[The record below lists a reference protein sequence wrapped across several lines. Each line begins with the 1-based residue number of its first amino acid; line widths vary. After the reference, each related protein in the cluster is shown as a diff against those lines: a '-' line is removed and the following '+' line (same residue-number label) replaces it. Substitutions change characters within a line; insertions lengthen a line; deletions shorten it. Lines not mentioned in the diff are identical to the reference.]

1 MESESDIKQVV
12 EAIIFSTPEPVSLS
26 SLRTIIAA
34 RADGYEA
41 GDEELMECINH
52 LNSDYDENGRA
63 FRIKSVAGGFSFA
76 TREQFHP
83 WLEHIQHENAL
94 RKISQTA
101 LETLAIIAYKQP
113 ITKPE
118 VDHIR
123 GVDSGYVVK
132 QLLEKG
138 LITVAGRNDGPG
150 RALLYKTS
158 DRFLKHFGL
167 NAIDE
172 LPKPRE
178 IEEILKDDDM
188 AKHRQLILELKAGME
203 LDEQQEEDTSGT
215 EPADDKPTD
224 HDDSSMADRN

>member
-1 MESESDIKQVV
+1 MEIDAELKQVV
-12 EAIIFSTPEPVSLS
+12 EAILFSTPEPVSLG
-26 SLRTIIAA
+26 SLKIIIAA

-41 GDEELMECINH
+41 SDEELTQHIGA
-52 LNSDYDENGRA
+52 LNGEYQTHERA
-63 FRIKSVAGGFSFA
+63 FFIKSVAGGFSFA
-76 TREQFHP
+76 TREQYHP

-138 LITVAGRNDGPG
+138 LIAVGGRNDGPG

-158 DRFLKHFGL
+158 ERFLKHFGL
-167 NAIDE
+167 NAIEE

-178 IEEILKDDDM
+178 IEEILQDDDM

-203 LDEQQEEDTSGT
+203 IEEQQDNRDEE
-215 EPADDKPTD
+215 
-224 HDDSSMADRN
+224 

>member
-1 MESESDIKQVV
+1 MEAEIELKQVV
-12 EAIIFSTPEPVSLS
+12 EALVFSSPEPVSPESIRTVVAAKADGLEVS
-26 SLRTIIAA
+26 EAELREVIAA
-34 RADGYEA
+34 LNAEYEQ
-41 GDEELMECINH
+41 GL
-52 LNSDYDENGRA
+52 RA
-63 FRIKSVAGGFSFA
+63 FRIKEIGGGFAFA
-76 TREQFHP
+76 TRSEFHT
-83 WLEHIQHENAL
+83 WLEHIQHESTL

-138 LITVAGRNDGPG
+138 LIAIAGRNDGPG

-158 DRFLKHFGL
+158 NGFLKHFGL
-167 NAIDE
+167 KAITE

-178 IEEILKDDDM
+178 IEEILQDDDM

-203 LDEQQEEDTSGT
+203 DNDEN
-215 EPADDKPTD
+215 A
-224 HDDSSMADRN
+224 

>member
-1 MESESDIKQVV
+1 MEIDSELKQVV
-12 EAIIFSTPEPVSLS
+12 EAILFSTPEAVSLS
-26 SLRTIIAA
+26 SLKTIIAA

-41 GDEELMECINH
+41 TDEELTGHIGE
-52 LNSDYDENGRA
+52 LNAQYEEGGHA
-63 FRIKSVAGGFSFA
+63 FRIKQVAGGYSFA
-76 TREQFHP
+76 TRDEYHP

-101 LETLAIIAYKQP
+101 LETLAIVAYKQP

-138 LITVAGRNDGPG
+138 LIAVAGRNDGPG

-158 DRFLKHFGL
+158 DRFLRHFGL
-167 NAIDE
+167 NAIEE

-178 IEEILKDDDM
+178 IEEILQDDDM

-203 LDEQQEEDTSGT
+203 MEEQQEQDEQQQAE
-215 EPADDKPTD
+215 
-224 HDDSSMADRN
+224 

>member
-1 MESESDIKQVV
+1 MEAEIELAHVI
-12 EAIIFSTPEPVSLS
+12 EALIFSSPEPVSPES
-26 SLRTIIAA
+26 IRSIVAA
-34 RADGYEA
+34 KAEGLEVSDEEVREVVSGLNAQYEA
-41 GDEELMECINH
+41 G
-52 LNSDYDENGRA
+52 GRV
-63 FRIKSVAGGFSFA
+63 FRIKETGGGFAFA
-76 TREQFHP
+76 TQSAYHP
-83 WLEHIQHENAL
+83 WLEHIQHENSL

-138 LITVAGRNDGPG
+138 LIAIAGRNDGPG

-158 DRFLKHFGL
+158 NGFLRHFGL
-167 NAIDE
+167 TAISE

-178 IEEILKDDDM
+178 IEEILQDDDM

-203 LDEQQEEDTSGT
+203 
-215 EPADDKPTD
+215 DDGD
-224 HDDSSMADRN
+224 NS

>member
-1 MESESDIKQVV
+1 MEAEIELKQVV
-12 EAIIFSTPEPVSLS
+12 EALIFSSPEPVSPESIRTVVAAKADGLEVS
-26 SLRTIIAA
+26 EAELREIIA
-34 RADGYEA
+34 GLNTEYER
-41 GDEELMECINH
+41 EM
-52 LNSDYDENGRA
+52 RA
-63 FRIKSVAGGFSFA
+63 FRIKEIGGGFVFA
-76 TREQFHP
+76 TRSAFHP
-83 WLEHIQHENAL
+83 WLEHIQHESTL

-138 LITVAGRNDGPG
+138 LIAIAGRNDGPG

-158 DRFLKHFGL
+158 NGFLKHFGL
-167 NAIDE
+167 KAITE

-178 IEEILKDDDM
+178 IEEILQDDDM

-203 LDEQQEEDTSGT
+203 
-215 EPADDKPTD
+215 DD
-224 HDDSSMADRN
+224 DDNN

>member
-1 MESESDIKQVV
+1 MEIESELKQVV
-12 EAIIFSTPEPVSLS
+12 EAILFSTPEVVSLS
-26 SLRTIIAA
+26 SLKTIVAA

-41 GDEELMECINH
+41 TDAELTDHIDE
-52 LNSDYDENGRA
+52 LNAQYETGGHA
-63 FRIKSVAGGFSFA
+63 FRIKPVAGGYSFA
-76 TREQFHP
+76 TREEYHP

-101 LETLAIIAYKQP
+101 LETLAIVAYKQP

-138 LITVAGRNDGPG
+138 LISVAGRNDGPG

-158 DRFLKHFGL
+158 ERFLRHFGL
-167 NAIDE
+167 NAIEE

-178 IEEILKDDDM
+178 IEEILQDDDM

-203 LDEQQEEDTSGT
+203 MEEQQEQDEQQQ
-215 EPADDKPTD
+215 AK
-224 HDDSSMADRN
+224 